1 MTFLQNYLSQFNL
14 DSILTTV
21 FNKLLSLILL
31 YIVFLITKKL
41 VLLSVKKLL
50 APSLKLARQ
59 DQGRQKTI
67 TRLVENILNYALYFI
82 LIYWVLSILGLPVSS
97 LLAGAGIAGV
107 AIGLGAQGFLS
118 DLVNGFFIL
127 CFPFS

>member
-1 MTFLQNYLSQFNL
+1 MTFIQNYLSQFNL

-41 VLLSVKKLL
+41 VHLSVKKFL

-67 TRLVENILNYALYFI
+67 TRWWKIF
-82 LIYWVLSILGLPVSS
+82 SIMPSTL
-97 LLAGAGIAGV
+97 
-107 AIGLGAQGFLS
+107 F
-118 DLVNGFFIL
+118 
-127 CFPFS
+127 

>member
-31 YIVFLITKKL
+31 YIVFLIAKKL

-50 APSLKLARQ
+50 TPSLKLARQ

-67 TRLVENILNYALYFI
+67 TRLVENI
-82 LIYWVLSILGLPVSS
+82 V
-97 LLAGAGIAGV
+97 
-107 AIGLGAQGFLS
+107 
-118 DLVNGFFIL
+118 
-127 CFPFS
+127 